1 MFPTQHFSAGAVEG
15 GACDPE
21 VVLTRMRGPQGGPNV
36 RMRLLALLVALLLAG
51 PLTLLLLRAL
61 GRLVDAAV

>member
-1 MFPTQHFSAGAVEG
+1 M
-15 GACDPE
+15 
-21 VVLTRMRGPQGGPNV
+21 LTRMRGPQGGPNV